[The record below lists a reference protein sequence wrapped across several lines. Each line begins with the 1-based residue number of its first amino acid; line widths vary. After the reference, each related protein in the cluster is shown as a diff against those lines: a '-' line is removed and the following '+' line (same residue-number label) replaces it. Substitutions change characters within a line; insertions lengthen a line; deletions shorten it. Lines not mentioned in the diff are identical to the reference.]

1 MGCVGAGS
9 TREKGGK
16 EAWYGVA
23 RRREGGSGRRAA
35 AAAGRQQPGHSG
47 RGRAG
52 VAVQNRG
59 GGPLQCGPHG
69 TVPVG
74 RVNRRSIDLKINL
87 N

>member
-1 MGCVGAGS
+1 MAW
-9 TREKGGK
+9 REGGR
-16 EAWYGVA
+16 G
-23 RRREGGSGRRAA
+23 GGSGRRAA

-47 RGRAG
+47 HGRAG

-74 RVNRRSIDLKINL
+74 RVNPRSIDLKINL